1 MKRELTAILIGLA
14 MVLMPAM
21 TADACTNFLVTKGAS
36 VDGSTMVT
44 YAADSH
50 SLYGEL
56 YHWPAATYKPGTM
69 LKIVEWDTQ
78 TYLGE
83 IPQALQT
90 YNVVGNMNEFQLII
104 GETTYGGRDELVD
117 STGLMDYGSLI
128 YITLQRAK
136 NAREAMKIMT
146 DLVAEYGYHSSG
158 ESFSIVD
165 PNEVWILELIGKG
178 VGNKGA
184 VWVARMVPDGYV
196 SAHANHARITTFPF
210 TTENNWFDEN
220 QTTFHSADVIS
231 FAREKNYFSGK
242 DEDFSFSDAYA
253 PLDFGAARFCE
264 IRVWS
269 FFKSVNKE
277 MLKHLDYAKGHF
289 EVNDQGIGTNR
300 MPLWIVP
307 EKKLSVQ
314 DLMEA
319 MRDHLEG
326 TELDMR
332 TDLGAG
338 PFGLPYRFRRLT
350 WEVDGVQYCNER
362 ATATQQTG
370 FSFVGQ
376 ARSWMPNEIGGI
388 FWFGVDDAATSVYV
402 PMYSSITNI
411 PTTFKVGNGSMTEFS
426 ETSAFWI
433 FNQVSNFAYLRYN
446 LVEPEIRK
454 VMKEVDDKFIAD
466 VAETDKQALE
476 LYKNSP
482 KRAVALLNKF
492 SFAAGQWTFERWKEL
507 YQFLMV
513 KYIDGNVKP
522 EENGVFKT
530 SADGVVDVDF
540 PGYPE
545 WFLRE
550 IVKQTKDKLL
560 VLGQENMP
568 KRPEVVTVSKTNMNI
583 MIGLIVVLSILLLI
597 MIVRKKR

>member
-69 LKIVEWDTQ
+69 LKIIEWDTQ

-146 DLVAEYGYHSSG
+146 DLVAEHGYHSSG

-184 VWVARMVPDGYV
+184 VWVARMIPDGYV
-196 SAHANHARITTFPF
+196 SGHANQARITTFPF
-210 TTENNWFDEN
+210 STENNWFDEN
-220 QTTFHSADVIS
+220 QTTFHAPDVIS

-242 DEDFSFSDAYA
+242 DEEFSFSDIYA
-253 PLDFGAARFCE
+253 PVDFGAARFCE

-269 FFKSVNKE
+269 FFKSYNKE
-277 MLKHLDYAKGHF
+277 MMKHLDYVKGIIQT
-289 EVNDQGIGTNR
+289 NDQGIATNR
-300 MPLWIVP
+300 MPLWILP
-307 EKKLSVQ
+307 EKKLSAH

-332 TDLGAG
+332 TDVGAG
-338 PFGLPYRFRRLT
+338 PFGLPYRWRRLD
-350 WEVDGVQYCNER
+350 WMVDSVKYCNER

-454 VMKEVDDKFIAD
+454 VMKEIDNKFIAE
-466 VAETDKQALE
+466 VAETDKKALE

-482 KRAVALLNKF
+482 KRAVALLNTF
-492 SFAAGQWTFERWKEL
+492 SLDAAQWTFERWKEL
-507 YQFLMV
+507 FHFLTV
-513 KYIDGNVKP
+513 KFIDGNVKP
-522 EENGVFKT
+522 DENGVFKT
-530 SADGVVDVDF
+530 SSDGVVNVDF

-545 WFLRE
+545 WFYRA
-550 IVKQTKDKLL
+550 IVEQTKDKLL
-560 VLGQENMP
+560 ILGQENVP
-568 KRPEVVTVSKTNMNI
+568 ERPEVVTVSKTNLNI
-583 MIGLIVVLSILLLI
+583 MIGLIVGLSILLLI